1 MTDSDNDVVLVKHLE
16 ALASAARNYADNVA
30 TGENTGASGDDAA
43 FESELNTAFG
53 SASVQSSTDFNTVLK
68 GAFVEGD
75 DTAFNSALNSAFGSA
90 SVQSSTDFNTVLK
103 EIFTQE

>member
-16 ALASAARNYADNVA
+16 ALANAARNYADNVA
-30 TGENTGASGDDAA
+30 TGENTGASGDDVA
-43 FESELNTAFG
+43 FESELHTAMG
-53 SASVQSSTDFNTVLK
+53 VAVQSSTDFNTALK

-75 DTAFNSALNSAFGSA
+75 DTAFNSALNSAMGVA
-90 SVQSSTDFNTVLK
+90 VQSSTDFNTVLK